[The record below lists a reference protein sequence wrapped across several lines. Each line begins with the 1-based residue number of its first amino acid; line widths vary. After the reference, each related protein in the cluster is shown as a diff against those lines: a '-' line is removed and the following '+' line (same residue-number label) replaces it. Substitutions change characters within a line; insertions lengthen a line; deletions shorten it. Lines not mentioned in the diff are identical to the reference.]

1 MSACRRPSTSRR
13 FPVVLAAVAL
23 SVACGR
29 TPHAPTL
36 SAGAPAGQAR
46 PFDVVIANGRV
57 VDGTGAPWFR
67 ADVGIT
73 GDRIAAIGNLS
84 SAPALAR
91 IDAAGQVVAPGF
103 IDLLGQS
110 EFNVLVDSR
119 AASKITQGITTEIT
133 GEGASIAPV
142 TDAMKAGRKASYDFF
157 KIAQDWRTL
166 DEYFAR
172 LTTSGSAINIGTF
185 VGSGGLRDYVVG
197 QEDRVA
203 TADEMARMKALVAEA
218 MAQGALGLSS
228 SLQYVP
234 NRFSTTDELVELAK
248 VAAAHGGIYITH
260 QRSEGNKVLESLD
273 EVLAI
278 AGRAD
283 IPTEIWHLKTAYK
296 ANWGKMTEVLRRIEA
311 ARARG
316 LRVSANIYPY
326 DRASNGLD
334 ACLPVWVR
342 EGGTDAMLQRLRDPE
357 TRARVKRD
365 MDDPNAPY
373 ENQWF
378 GSGGPAGVMLSSV
391 LDPAL
396 RKYEGLSFDAIGTA
410 MDKDPRDAAIDLVI
424 ADKAESS
431 VIISI
436 MRESDVVEAM
446 RTPWVSFDTDSGAR
460 AEDGPLSAS
469 KSHPRAWG
477 TFTRI
482 LGKYVRQDGVLTLE
496 EAVRKMTSQ
505 AAIRVG
511 ITDRGLVRPGM
522 MADLVVFDPATVA
535 DRATFEQPNRYSVG
549 IRHVFV
555 NGKAV
560 VAHGAITTERPG
572 RALRGPGY
580 RPGVGAAGRASRT
593 PDPQETIVVFETEMG
608 TIELAVDGA
617 HAPITAANFLRY
629 VDGGLFDGG
638 TVNRAVRPDNTVRHD
653 VEIQVI
659 QFQVDE
665 ARSRQELPPIPLERT
680 SVTGLKHVD
689 GAISMARGGPDTATG
704 LFSIVIGD
712 QPEMDFG
719 GRRNPDG
726 QGFAAFGRVV
736 RGMAVVKAIQASP
749 TGTTGPYGTES
760 LSPPITIRKAHRQA
774 R

>member
-1 MSACRRPSTSRR
+1 M
-13 FPVVLAAVAL
+13 
-23 SVACGR
+23 
-29 TPHAPTL
+29 
-36 SAGAPAGQAR
+36 
-46 PFDVVIANGRV
+46 VIANGRV

-73 GDRIAAIGNLS
+73 GDRITAIGNLS
-84 SAPALAR
+84 SARAVTR

-133 GEGASIAPV
+133 GEGVSIAPV
-142 TDAMKAGRKASYDFF
+142 NDAMKADRKASYDFF
-157 KIAQDWRTL
+157 EIAQDWRTL

-172 LTTSGSAINIGTF
+172 LTKSTTAINVGTF

-197 QEDRVA
+197 KDDRVA
-203 TADEMARMKALVAEA
+203 TADEIAKMKALVAEA

-260 QRSEGNKVLESLD
+260 QRSEANKVFESVD

-278 AGRAD
+278 AERAD

-296 ANWGKMTEVLRRIEA
+296 ANWGKMTEVLRRIDA

-342 EGGTDAMLQRLRDPE
+342 EGGTDAMLKRLQDPD

-365 MDDPNAPY
+365 MDDPNAPF

-396 RKYEGLSFDAIGTA
+396 RKYEGMSFDAIGKA
-410 MDKDPRDAAIDLVI
+410 MGKDPRDAAIDLVI

-436 MRESDVVEAM
+436 MRESDVIEAM

-460 AEDGPLSAS
+460 AEDGPLSVS

-477 TFTRI
+477 TFTRV

-535 DRATFEQPNRYSVG
+535 DVATFEQPNRYSVG
-549 IRHVFV
+549 VRHVFV

-560 VAHGAITTERPG
+560 VANGAITNERPG

-580 RPGVGAAGRASRT
+580 RDPVATGTASQA
-593 PDPQETIVVFETEMG
+593 PDRRQDVVVAFETEKG
-608 TIELAVDGA
+608 TIELAVDSA
-617 HAPITAANFLRY
+617 RAPATAANFLRY
-629 VDGGLFDGG
+629 VDGGFFDGG
-638 TVNRAVRPDNTVRHD
+638 SVNRAVRPDNTVRHD

-659 QFQVDE
+659 QFQIDE
-665 ARSRQELPPIPLERT
+665 ARSRQEFPPIPLERT

-689 GAISMARGGPDTATG
+689 GTISMARGGPDTATG
-704 LFSIVIGD
+704 SFSIVIGD

-736 RGMAVVKAIQASP
+736 RGMDVIKAIHASP
-749 TGTTGPYGTES
+749 TGKAGPYGTES
-760 LSPPITIRKAHRQA
+760 LSPPIKILKAYRRKPGV
-774 R
+774 